1 MVTFRYKI
9 GKLFYQNIL
18 WYHKNYVTLHQK
30 SETLSHMNTKKDHQ
44 QQVEKPRAFDPRGQA
59 TVTPRGKI

>member
-44 QQVEKPRAFDPRGQA
+44 
-59 TVTPRGKI
+59 